1 MGGRPLLDSKVRS
14 HRSTAAFAS
23 EYSSSCSAAGAELLA
38 AAAADVLGPP
48 ARAVGAPCEGGGS
61 EGDGGAR
68 ASARTLPCTP
78 APTPVPPFIRGLT
91 GAGAEGEDRGIERAH
106 GARLG
111 ALIAPSP
118 PSVLAATRNS
128 YLFVG
133 SAPRWQWS
141 LDAASPPSLHPALAG
156 RVRARAGVRGV
167 RRTSSPDAVRSR
179 APASLHFR
187 CPPLPRK
194 SPRSLPLVPRPGS
207 RAPGPRWPG
216 RSR

>member
-1 MGGRPLLDSKVRS
+1 MDSKVRS

-48 ARAVGAPCEGGGS
+48 ARAVGAPCEG
-61 EGDGGAR
+61 EETAAR
-68 ASARTLPCTP
+68 EPPPEPCRAP
-78 APTPVPPFIRGLT
+78 QPPTPVPPFRGLT
-91 GAGAEGEDRGIERAH
+91 GAGAEGEDRGIERAAPALRAICT
-106 GARLG
+106 GGLG